1 MPQKQLIISRVK
13 QLNFPYR
20 LEASGGRNPS
30 YCGSLRLAMR
40 VSFRSLD
47 RLVLE
52 SENRLANAPSN
63 PS

>member
-1 MPQKQLIISRVK
+1 MPQKQLIISRLK

-20 LEASGGRNPS
+20 LKANGGRNPS
-30 YCGSLRLAMR
+30 YCGSVRLAMR
-40 VSFRSLD
+40 LSFRSLD

-52 SENRLANAPSN
+52 SENRVANALSN

>member
-1 MPQKQLIISRVK
+1 MPQKQLIISRLK

-20 LEASGGRNPS
+20 LEAIGCQNPS
-30 YCGSLRLAMR
+30 YCGSFRLAMR
-40 VSFRSLD
+40 LSFRCLD

-52 SENRLANAPSN
+52 SENRVANAPSN